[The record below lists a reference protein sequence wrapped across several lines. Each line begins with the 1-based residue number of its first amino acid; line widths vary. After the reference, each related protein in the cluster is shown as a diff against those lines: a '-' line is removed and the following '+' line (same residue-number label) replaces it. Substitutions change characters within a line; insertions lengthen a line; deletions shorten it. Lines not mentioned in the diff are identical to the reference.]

1 MFLRRYALLNELFS
15 IQGNNYVRANNVEM
29 ALASIVRKENPT
41 WNEEQITPMIPTLHA
56 QLQDQVAKGDLTLY
70 KRVQQEIQIIQAL
83 QNQRLREQ
91 FYQQQ
96 ALRMFQQQQM
106 AAAMKMHNSGNWID
120 HFMNQMPGTSRAQ
133 LPPNTLNSNEI
144 IDLND

>member
-1 MFLRRYALLNELFS
+1 MLNELFS
-15 IQGNNYVRANNVEM
+15 IQGNSYVRANNVEM

-56 QLQDQVAKGDLTLY
+56 QLQDQVAKGDLTVGFLEKKNVWPAVTSGKFQLY

-106 AAAMKMHNSGNWID
+106 AAAMKMHNSGKLV
-120 HFMNQMPGTSRAQ
+120 S
-133 LPPNTLNSNEI
+133 
-144 IDLND
+144 

>member
-15 IQGNNYVRANNVEM
+15 IQGNSYVRANNVEM

-56 QLQDQVAKGDLTLY
+56 QLQDQVAKGDLTVGFLEKKNVWPAVTSGKFQLY

-106 AAAMKMHNSGNWID
+106 AAAMKMHNSGKLV
-120 HFMNQMPGTSRAQ
+120 S
-133 LPPNTLNSNEI
+133 
-144 IDLND
+144 

>member
-1 MFLRRYALLNELFS
+1 
-15 IQGNNYVRANNVEM
+15 M

-56 QLQDQVAKGDLTLY
+56 QLQDQVAKGDLTVGFLEKKNVWPAVTSGKFQLY

-106 AAAMKMHNSGNWID
+106 AAAMKMHNSGKLV
-120 HFMNQMPGTSRAQ
+120 S
-133 LPPNTLNSNEI
+133 
-144 IDLND
+144 

>member
-15 IQGNNYVRANNVEM
+15 IQGNSYVRANNVEM

-56 QLQDQVAKGDLTLY
+56 QLQDQVAKGDLTVGFFCKKNVWPAVTSGKFQLY

-106 AAAMKMHNSGNWID
+106 AAAMKMHNSGKLV
-120 HFMNQMPGTSRAQ
+120 S
-133 LPPNTLNSNEI
+133 
-144 IDLND
+144 

>member
-1 MFLRRYALLNELFS
+1 LFCTSFNMFLRRYALLNELFS
-15 IQGNNYVRANNVEM
+15 IQGNSYVRANNVEM

-56 QLQDQVAKGDLTLY
+56 QLQDQVAKGDLTVGFLEKKNVWPAVTSSKFQLY

-106 AAAMKMHNSGNWID
+106 AAAMKMHNSGKLV
-120 HFMNQMPGTSRAQ
+120 S
-133 LPPNTLNSNEI
+133 
-144 IDLND
+144 

>member
-1 MFLRRYALLNELFS
+1 LLNELFS
-15 IQGNNYVRANNVEM
+15 IQGNSYVRANNVEM

-56 QLQDQVAKGDLTLY
+56 QLQDQVAKGDLTVGFLEKKNVWPAVTSGKFQLY

-106 AAAMKMHNSGNWID
+106 AAAMKMHNSGKLV
-120 HFMNQMPGTSRAQ
+120 S
-133 LPPNTLNSNEI
+133 
-144 IDLND
+144 